1 MGGLANDIRARD
13 VGLRNVL
20 GVVVLVTVLEGASAR
35 EGECP
40 SMREVE
46 AIVQCQAKVLNRFL
60 LNATL
65 DVSRSRINSSKRR
78 PELFSGRLLTR
89 SRRSG

>member
-40 SMREVE
+40 SMRRWRRLYN
-46 AIVQCQAKVLNRFL
+46 AKR
-60 LNATL
+60 
-65 DVSRSRINSSKRR
+65 KY
-78 PELFSGRLLTR
+78 
-89 SRRSG
+89 